1 MVYIGILMETIE
13 ISVMV
18 SFGLLLLLFLAG
30 TTSSNVI

>member
-1 MVYIGILMETIE
+1 MVYIGILTETIE

-18 SFGLLLLLFLAG
+18 SFGLLLFFFLAG